1 MLFDV
6 LVVCDRRRLDGEE
19 RASERARGKGC
30 RWTRRGGSFS
40 TCRLSHLFLPG
51 LVQCTHADS
60 LSLRV
65 CTTGGLGWSDR
76 RSIASSQVT
85 SRSNVRSCTGPV
97 RSEVRGVRI
106 GGVGSAAAAA
116 GRGKRFARNS
126 VHSHRTISF
135 PFNLVLSLDI
145 VKGSRDNARIL

>member
-106 GGVGSAAAAA
+106 GGVGSAAAQ
-116 GRGKRFARNS
+116 RRSWKEMCPELS
-126 VHSHRTISF
+126 PLTSHYFICIQSHPF
-135 PFNLVLSLDI
+135 P
-145 VKGSRDNARIL
+145 IL